1 MARRGPSL
9 TALLGLLAVAGF
21 QNRDKL
27 SDLARKI
34 QAPNAQPQIASGFGD
49 QIKDVLSGSPVGE
62 VLTSAVAELMDMFKG
77 TAQEEPAKSWVASG
91 QNAHVAPDD
100 LANVLGEETLLD
112 LSEKT
117 GMSQVDLLAALSQKL
132 PVAIDAMTPHGR
144 LPSIDEAG
152 DYV

>member
-27 SDLARKI
+27 SDLARKM
-34 QAPNAQPQIASGFGD
+34 QGPDAQPQIAAGFGD
-49 QIKDVLSGSPVGE
+49 QIKEVLGGSPLGAA
-62 VLTSAVAELMDMFKG
+62 LNTAVAELMDMFKG
-77 TAQEEPAKSWVASG
+77 TAQEKPAESWIASG
-91 QNAHVAPDD
+91 QNTHVAPDD
-100 LANVLGEETLLD
+100 LANVIGEETLRD

-144 LPSIDEAG
+144 LPSVDEAG
-152 DYV
+152 GYV